1 MKKVITTLVI
11 VAGLFAGSVSFA
23 GIGGPKSG
31 GNRAETPIFSPECV
45 STAISSV
52 ECTTITSLE

>member
-31 GNRAETPIFSPECV
+31 GGRTEAPILSPDC
-45 STAISSV
+45 TTISSV
-52 ECTTITSLE
+52 ECTAISSLE